1 MSVSY
6 SGGVVTISGSTE
18 ASPDTLAGI
27 VTAVGNTALC
37 RIDGRG
43 NFWIGGSITQINIQ
57 GWLLI
62 DNGQSMQVESLIFV
76 RRDTSGAGMIF
87 RPRAR
92 WIMAGSARG
101 GDQANNSF
109 GTNFNVV
116 CERDPITGEV
126 PLWILDAYG
135 SRDDSFAAYYA
146 SSSSVRT
153 PKYRIQGLHIYC
165 LTGCSLKF
173 YPQSDSDPIEH
184 LTITK
189 DSGLSADVEFQ
200 TIPNSTTDVV
210 FSDMTAR
217 GFTWFTTIFGFAGRK
232 ILFDRL
238 RMNVASDYTLEYVH
252 WYGNGT
258 SGAWEFRDLMDIG
271 AGSWN
276 GSVKRTSG
284 GSTNTGDEIRFTYTD
299 RKTILSGATPVQDVN
314 CRWVSSD
321 ATNAPALTAASDAS
335 GIVAQQVLLDALVP
349 NSLGAGSTLTPTPIT
364 WSLYARK
371 YGKDTQPEWAIY
383 EASAFDAARDAI
395 VQVTD
400 TAGIVDAQAT
410 ADGYTG
416 ISLTDH
422 GGSPASWNSKSWR
435 YTITGDLS
443 VNSGLTAANIW
454 HFFESALSKSTSLG
468 GTPGLQLHDMIA
480 RITATSYSTNARG
493 GRGVRIV
500 DQLGNPFPGVNTMTA
515 NDGSV
520 YSPTVATVLTIAANV
535 SLAGAEIRIYDLD
548 NTPAGSLGTE
558 LTGTE
563 SNSGATFGYAGAA
576 GNSVWIQILAA
587 GYVEFGQSLVLPAF
601 DSTFTATLIP
611 DTNE

>member
-18 ASPDTLAGI
+18 ASPDTLAAI
-27 VTAVGNTALC
+27 VTAVGSYADC
-37 RIDGRG
+37 HIDDGQ
-43 NFWIGGSITQINIQ
+43 NFFIGGAVTSINIQ
-57 GWLLI
+57 GWLKI
-62 DNGQSMQVESLIFV
+62 DNGQTLLVSSNTKV

-87 RPRAR
+87 KPRAR
-92 WIMAGSARG
+92 WVMAGNARG
-101 GDQANNSF
+101 GDQADNCF
-109 GTNFNVV
+109 GANFNIV

-126 PLWILDAYG
+126 PLWLLIAYG
-135 SRDDSFAAYYA
+135 ARDDSFA
-146 SSSSVRT
+146 SHPSVLT

-165 LTGCSLKF
+165 MTGCSLKF
-173 YPQSDSDPIEH
+173 YPQADSDDVQH

-189 DSGLSADVEFQ
+189 DPGLASDVEFQ
-200 TIPNSTTDVV
+200 TIASSSADVV
-210 FSDMTAR
+210 FSDMVAR
-217 GFTWFTTIFGFAGRK
+217 GFTWFTTVRGYTGRK

-238 RMNVASDYTLEYVH
+238 RIDAAADYTLEYVH
-252 WYGNGT
+252 WWGDSNPGK
-258 SGAWEFRDLMDIG
+258 WEFRDLSDIG
-271 AGSWN
+271 SGSWN
-276 GSVKRTSG
+276 GSIKRTGG
-284 GSTNTGDEIRFTYTD
+284 GSSNIGDEILISYTD
-299 RKTILSGATPVQDVN
+299 RKKILSGATPVAGIN

-321 ATNAPALTAASDAS
+321 ATNAPALTATSDAA
-335 GIVAQQVLLDALVP
+335 GDAAMQVLLTAYVP
-349 NSLGAGSTLTPTPIT
+349 ASLGAGSTVTPTPIT

-371 YGKDTQPEWAIY
+371 YGKDIQPEWAIY
-383 EASAFDAARDAI
+383 EDATLGSARDAV

-400 TAGIVDAQAT
+400 TIGIVDAQAT

-454 HFFESALSKSTSLG
+454 HYFESALSKSTSLG
-468 GTPGLQLHDMIA
+468 GTPGLQLHDMIT
-480 RITATSYSTNARG
+480 RITATSYATNARG

-500 DQLGNPFPGVNTMTA
+500 DHLGNPFPGVNAMTA
-515 NDGSV
+515 NDGSI
-520 YSPTVATVLTIAANV
+520 YSPTVATVLTVAANV
-535 SLAGAEIRIYDLD
+535 SLSGAEIRIYDLD

-563 SNSGATFGYAGAA
+563 SNSGATFGYAGTA

-611 DTNE
+611 DSNE